1 MKQQVIIATAIGAV
15 ASFLL
20 GWLLWGVLTMDY
32 FNSNLSPVY
41 VGLQKNPAVL
51 WMIFVSQ
58 VIWSFLLATL
68 IDRTGSAGVPGGIK
82 TGAFIFFM
90 VESAYIAMTHA
101 TLDIYANHTVMVADI
116 ALNTVFGALVGG
128 IIGWWLGRNPAG
140 EKQA

>member
-1 MKQQVIIATAIGAV
+1 MKQQVIIASAIGAV

-41 VGLQKNPAVL
+41 VGLQKDPAVL
-51 WMIFVSQ
+51 WMIFASQ

-68 IDRTGSAGVPGGIK
+68 IERTGSVGIIGGLK

-90 VESAYIAMTHA
+90 VESAYVAMTHA

-116 ALNTVFGALVGG
+116 ALNAVFGALVGG
-128 IIGWWLGRNPAG
+128 IIGWWLGRQPSA
-140 EKQA
+140 EKQS